1 MLRQVTVTL
10 RDSFSPLR
18 FRNFRIYLTGQA
30 ISLIGT
36 WLQIT
41 AQGWVVWELSHSAAA
56 LGFVAMLN
64 TLPILFSGPWAGVW
78 ADRLDRRKVLIFTQ
92 IASMILAIALAILIQ
107 SSLIQLWHVYILSAL
122 LGLVAALDLPS
133 QQAFLGDLA
142 GLAEVRRAV
151 NLNAIIIQIS
161 RMIGP
166 ALAGIIIATIGTA
179 PAFWLNGISFVPVIA
194 SLIVVR
200 ARESREKQKSEGAL
214 RDFTDGLRALR
225 SHARLQDLLLLSV
238 LVTFL
243 VFPIISIMPAFVGEV
258 LHGDAQT
265 LGSILAASGA
275 GALIGSAILAPLAQA
290 AKRVGVV
297 LTAAV
302 VWMGI
307 WILISASTPLLWV
320 AMVSIFLASMGFPL
334 VFATALGLV
343 QVIASPEMR
352 ARLLSLF
359 VTVSFGAQPIAAL
372 LVGLSAQAI
381 TTALA
386 IEVNGGLLILG
397 GVLFALRPGLRNWRV
412 TAPAAPA
419 EHYTPV

>member
-18 FRNFRIYLTGQA
+18 FRNFSIYLTGQA

-92 IASMILAIALAILIQ
+92 IASMILAITLAILIQ
-107 SSLIQLWHVYILSAL
+107 SSMIQLWHVYILSAL

-200 ARESREKQKSEGAL
+200 ARESRDPQKSEGAL

-225 SHARLQDLLLLSV
+225 NQSRLQDLMLLSV

-290 AKRVGVV
+290 AKRVGIV

-302 VWMGI
+302 VWMGV
-307 WILISASTPLLWV
+307 WILISASTNLLWV
-320 AMVSIFLASMGFPL
+320 AMLSIFLASMGFPL

-343 QVIASPEMR
+343 QVIASPQMR

-359 VTVSFGAQPIAAL
+359 VTVSFAAQPIASL

-412 TAPAAPA
+412 TTPTAPA
-419 EHYTPV
+419 EH